1 VERPLNTITLRGLN
15 RATLARQM
23 LLAREQAS
31 PTEAVE
37 RLAGMQAQEAKP
49 PFVGLWTRLERFERE
64 DLLAALRERDV
75 VRATWLRATLHLT
88 SAADYLAFRMV
99 LDPMLERAMRGFG
112 AQIDVGELLPVAR
125 KLVERAPR
133 NFNEL
138 RGLLSEAFPKV
149 NERALGYIV
158 RLRLPLV
165 MLVTDDRWGFPPV
178 ADFTL
183 ADEWLGATPEAD
195 DTPHELV
202 RRYLAAFGPA
212 TAADVQTWSGLQG
225 IRGVLGE
232 LRDDLH
238 VVRDQGGR
246 TLFDL
251 PSSPRPDEDTPAP
264 VRFLPAFDN
273 LVLSHADRTRVLADE
288 HKGQVLTKNLRV
300 RPTFLVDG
308 FVAGTWEIECA
319 RPKAPATLRI
329 SPFAALPKGVAEE
342 LGAEGRALLRFAE
355 DDAVTYDVQVERPG

>member
-1 VERPLNTITLRGLN
+1 MATDTITLRGLN

-23 LLAREQAS
+23 LLSRERVS
-31 PTEAVE
+31 PAEAVE

-49 PFVGLWTRLERFERE
+49 PFAGLWTRLERFRRD
-64 DLLAALRERDV
+64 DLLAALREREV
-75 VRATWLRATLHLT
+75 VRATWLRATLHLVR
-88 SAADYLAFRMV
+88 AGDYLALRMA

-112 AQIDVGELLPVAR
+112 AQVPVEELLPVAR
-125 KLVERAPR
+125 TLVEQAPR

-138 RGLLSEAFPKV
+138 RGLLSEAFPEV

-158 RLRLPLV
+158 RLKLPLV
-165 MLVTDDRWGFPPV
+165 MVATGDPWGFPSV

-183 ADEWLGATPEAD
+183 ADEWLGAKP
-195 DTPHELV
+195 DTGDAPHELV

-225 IRGVLGE
+225 VRAVLAE
-232 LRDDLH
+232 LRDELH
-238 VVRDQGGR
+238 VVEDEGGR

-251 PSSPRPDEDTPAP
+251 PGAPRPGEDTPAP

-288 HKGQVLTKNLRV
+288 HKGRVTTRNLRV

-308 FVAGTWEIECA
+308 FVAGTWEIG
-319 RPKAPATLRI
+319 RKKAAATLRV
-329 SPFAALPKGVAEE
+329 SPFAPLPKGAAGE
-342 LGAEGRALLRFAE
+342 LATEGEALLRFAE
-355 DDAVTYDVQVERPG
+355 DDADTYDVRVDKPG